1 MEKQKSR
8 KNSGGKV
15 KATGRKAAGK
25 SAARGA
31 AGKSET
37 FGEKLCRIF
46 DQVFGGFNL
55 TWKRLVLF
63 AVLAGVYTAAMAL
76 LPAAKETSFADISI
90 SFEVWIL
97 FGIFIIMNSKSML
110 DSALKCF
117 GFFLISQPL
126 VYLIQVP
133 FNDQGFELFR
143 HYGYW
148 FLWTLATPVM
158 GAIGYLLK
166 ARRWWGILILLPIL
180 VFLGVH
186 YNLYLKETI
195 FNFPH
200 HLLSTVFCLVT
211 LMLYATCL
219 FRERETKIA
228 SVIIGILILLVATV
242 LALGDPIKY
251 ETTVMTSGGDSGM
264 TFDENYRAYLKN
276 SGLGE
281 VRIVYDE
288 GVESYALEGAF
299 THAGETELVLED
311 EAGNRTMFKLVVKND
326 NTEVE
331 RAW

>member
-8 KNSGGKV
+8 KNSGGKAV
-15 KATGRKAAGK
+15 ATTGRKT
-25 SAARGA
+25 

-37 FGEKLCRIF
+37 FGEKLCRVF
-46 DQVFGGFNL
+46 DRVFGGFNL

-63 AVLAGVYTAAMAL
+63 AVLAGVYTAVMAL
-76 LPAAKETSFADISI
+76 LPAARETSFADISI

-117 GFFLISQPL
+117 VFFLISQPL

-133 FNDQGFELFR
+133 FSDQGFELFR
-143 HYGYW
+143 NYGYW

-195 FNFPH
+195 FNFPY
-200 HLLSTVFCLVT
+200 HLLSTMFCLVT

-219 FRERETKIA
+219 FKERETKIA
-228 SVIIGILILLVATV
+228 SVIVGILILLVATV

-251 ETTVMTSGGDSGM
+251 ETTVMTSGGDYGM
-264 TFDENYRAYLKN
+264 TFDKNYRAYLEN

-281 VRIVYDE
+281 VKIVYDE
-288 GVESYALEGAF
+288 GAESYALEGIF
-299 THAGETELVLED
+299 THAGETELVLTDSDGD
-311 EAGNRTMFKLVVKND
+311 ETRFDLIIKNYATEINR
-326 NTEVE
+326 
-331 RAW
+331 R